1 MTPSTKWFTAAYK
14 SNSRGS
20 TVFWPLKITEFMC
33 KYPLIH
39 TYTSYVYQSLGEGS
53 EGGREP
59 EMGGRLRQMAGAQ
72 SRCHMEGTVGE
83 ETAEQAEQREAEYQE
98 PNLPTPVPSR
108 AGETMRGT

>member
-1 MTPSTKWFTAAYK
+1 
-14 SNSRGS
+14 
-20 TVFWPLKITEFMC
+20 
-33 KYPLIH
+33 
-39 TYTSYVYQSLGEGS
+39 
-53 EGGREP
+53 
-59 EMGGRLRQMAGAQ
+59 MGGRLRQMAGAQ